1 MNEMMACSVPPNFK
15 NRCLAQKP
23 SQLGTVANGS
33 AGQDWQ
39 RGRQWKDASIKTL
52 HEVR

>member
-15 NRCLAQKP
+15 NRRLAHKP

-39 RGRQWKDASIKTL
+39 RGRQWKAALIITL
-52 HEVR
+52 RKVS